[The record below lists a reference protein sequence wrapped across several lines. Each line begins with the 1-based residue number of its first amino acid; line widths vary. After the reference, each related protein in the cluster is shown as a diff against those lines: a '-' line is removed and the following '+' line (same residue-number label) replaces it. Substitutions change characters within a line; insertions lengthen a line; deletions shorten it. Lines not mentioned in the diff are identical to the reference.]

1 MDSEPTASAGGVTST
16 PPSEVAR
23 RELFGVPIAA
33 MTMDQALALVDDAV
47 RERTRL
53 QIGVVNAAKI
63 VNMRRDPVL
72 RDDVLSSDLILA
84 DGIAVV
90 WAARLLGRPL
100 PERVAGIDLMLGMLG
115 NPRGYRV
122 FCLGATS
129 EVLDRA
135 CARIAADFPQA
146 VIAGRHHGYFAPD
159 EEEAVAAEVAGSRAD
174 VLFVAMTSPK
184 KEKFMARWSATM
196 GVPVCH
202 GVGGSFDV
210 LAGKARRAPQIWQK
224 LGLEWLYRVKEE
236 PGRLWKRYLVTNTL
250 FCGMLLAALVK
261 RVGVRA
267 EAPGPVASPVPPR
280 SRSDA

>member
-1 MDSEPTASAGGVTST
+1 MVNPAPTPSGV
-16 PPSEVAR
+16 ER
-23 RELFGVPIAA
+23 REVLGVPIEA
-33 MTMDQALALVDDAV
+33 MTMEQALARVERAV
-47 RERTRL
+47 ADRQRL

-72 RDDVLSSDLILA
+72 REDVLASDLILA

-100 PERVAGIDLMLGMLG
+100 PERVAGIDLMLGMLA

-129 EVLDRA
+129 EVLERA
-135 CARIAADFPQA
+135 CARIAADFPKA
-146 VIAGRHHGYFAPD
+146 VIAGRYHGYFTAD
-159 EEEAVAAEVAGSRAD
+159 EEEAVAGQIADSRAD
-174 VLFVAMTSPK
+174 ILFVAMTSPK
-184 KEKFMARWSATM
+184 KEKFMARWSARM
-196 GVPVCH
+196 GVPVVH

-210 LAGKARRAPQIWQK
+210 LAGKARRAPQLWQR

-250 FCGMLLAALVK
+250 FCGMLLGALVK
-261 RVGVRA
+261 GEGRA
-267 EAPGPVASPVPPR
+267 SEPGALGSPSSPR
-280 SRSDA
+280 GRSDA